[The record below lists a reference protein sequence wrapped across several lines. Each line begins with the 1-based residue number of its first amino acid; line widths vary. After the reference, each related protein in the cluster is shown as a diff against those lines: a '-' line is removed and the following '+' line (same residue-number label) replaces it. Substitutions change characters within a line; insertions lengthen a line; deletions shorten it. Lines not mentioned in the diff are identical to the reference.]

1 MAGLPTAIPGP
12 RCPGRQSVDG
22 AHFLAVNSVCAS
34 GGPAT
39 RARQP
44 RRAGREPRGRL
55 RSSRPPQRP
64 LPAAG
69 GGASRSCRHA
79 RGAAAAG
86 GRSGRR
92 EARRGPRGAGAGP
105 SEARGA
111 RREPCARSQAEGAF
125 PPAHVGS
132 CRRFHPVNHRLRRQP
147 RWEVP
152 ADGGPAP
159 SGAGARG
166 AAARLRV
173 SCAPGR
179 GRPKPGHACG
189 TRAGRAKF
197 RTPLFKKPGLGV
209 LLGASGRGG
218 GAGQTPTPRGP
229 WPTLPRMLQAPLEV
243 RAGCRP
249 ALRSRQGEGADVLCW
264 AQRLSQCGEE
274 LRGRAG

>member
-1 MAGLPTAIPGP
+1 MLGSLHGAFAEDRPWGHSRRLRLALPAPSAHWRHPDSPCGWSGSSPPLRRGHPHHRAPGVPIGLCRLHRPAGEGQRGQGSGRQPARALGLQAGGGCSGRRGSGHSAIPQYPIVPRYLGPLPRPMAGLPTAIPGP

-79 RGAAAAG
+79 RGATAAG
-86 GRSGRR
+86 GRWGRR

-125 PPAHVGS
+125 PPRA
-132 CRRFHPVNHRLRRQP
+132 CRLL
-147 RWEVP
+147 P
-152 ADGGPAP
+152 AFP
-159 SGAGARG
+159 SG
-166 AAARLRV
+166 
-173 SCAPGR
+173 
-179 GRPKPGHACG
+179 
-189 TRAGRAKF
+189 
-197 RTPLFKKPGLGV
+197 
-209 LLGASGRGG
+209 
-218 GAGQTPTPRGP
+218 
-229 WPTLPRMLQAPLEV
+229 
-243 RAGCRP
+243 
-249 ALRSRQGEGADVLCW
+249 
-264 AQRLSQCGEE
+264 
-274 LRGRAG
+274 

>member
-1 MAGLPTAIPGP
+1 MLGSLHGAFAEDRPWGHSRRLALPAPSAHWRHPDSPCGWSGSSPPLRRGHPHHRAPGVPIGLCRLHRPAGGGRGVKGQDASRLGLWGCRQGAGAQGEGGAGTPPYPQYPIVPRYLGPLPRPMAGLPTAIPGP

-34 GGPAT
+34 GGQAT

-44 RRAGREPRGRL
+44 RRAGREPHGRL

-92 EARRGPRGAGAGP
+92 EAWRGPRGAGAGP

-125 PPAHVGS
+125 PPRA
-132 CRRFHPVNHRLRRQP
+132 CRLL
-147 RWEVP
+147 P
-152 ADGGPAP
+152 AFP
-159 SGAGARG
+159 SG
-166 AAARLRV
+166 
-173 SCAPGR
+173 
-179 GRPKPGHACG
+179 
-189 TRAGRAKF
+189 
-197 RTPLFKKPGLGV
+197 
-209 LLGASGRGG
+209 
-218 GAGQTPTPRGP
+218 
-229 WPTLPRMLQAPLEV
+229 
-243 RAGCRP
+243 
-249 ALRSRQGEGADVLCW
+249 
-264 AQRLSQCGEE
+264 
-274 LRGRAG
+274 

>member
-1 MAGLPTAIPGP
+1 MLGSLHGAFAEDRPWGHSRRLRLALPAPSAHWRHPDSPCGWSGSSPPLRRGHPHHRAPGVPIGLCRLHRPAGEGQRGQGSGRQPARALGLQTGGGCSGRRGSGHSAVPQYPIVPRYLGPLPRPMAGLPTAIPGP

-125 PPAHVGS
+125 PPRA
-132 CRRFHPVNHRLRRQP
+132 CRLL
-147 RWEVP
+147 P
-152 ADGGPAP
+152 AFP
-159 SGAGARG
+159 S
-166 AAARLRV
+166 
-173 SCAPGR
+173 S
-179 GRPKPGHACG
+179 
-189 TRAGRAKF
+189 
-197 RTPLFKKPGLGV
+197 
-209 LLGASGRGG
+209 
-218 GAGQTPTPRGP
+218 
-229 WPTLPRMLQAPLEV
+229 
-243 RAGCRP
+243 
-249 ALRSRQGEGADVLCW
+249 
-264 AQRLSQCGEE
+264 
-274 LRGRAG
+274 